1 MPLDY
6 VNRKKKEKEKRRKRK
21 KEEGKRKKEEGKGN
35 YTIYYTNI
43 PYIIPDCLETQ
54 DVNTDQQ

>member
-21 KEEGKRKKEEGKGN
+21 KEEGKRKKEEGKRKLHN
-35 YTIYYTNI
+35 LLHKYTLYHTRF
-43 PYIIPDCLETQ
+43 P
-54 DVNTDQQ
+54 